1 MELKTPYYKTNPM
14 KTSWLHRYAI
24 LVAVC
29 TLLLVVAGASVTSK
43 EAGLSVPDWP
53 LSYGQVIPDMTG
65 GVLFETG
72 HRDIAGVVGILT
84 IILAIWIQRVEKRPS
99 GRAWMRRLGW
109 MALSLVVAQA
119 LLGGAT
125 VLMLQPPP
133 VSIAHACL
141 AQLFFSVT
149 VAIAVFT
156 SRKWQEGPEPV
167 EDYGWPSLRSL
178 AILTPVLILVQI
190 ALGAGFRHRAFGLLP
205 HVIGAMLVPLAIL
218 LIGIFVLQQF
228 PKHKSLRPA
237 AVALLSITGV
247 QVFLGI
253 LAYVARMNAAEYP
266 LAMVLTTVVHVAT
279 GGLTL
284 AASVVLAIQIRRNV
298 RIRATEAAETHR
310 QAVAR

>member
-1 MELKTPYYKTNPM
+1 LFPNPM
-14 KTSWLHRYAI
+14 KSSWLHRYAI

-29 TLLLVVAGASVTSK
+29 TLLLVLAGASVTSK

-72 HRDIAGVVGILT
+72 HRMIASVVGMLT
-84 IILAIWIQRVEKRPS
+84 VILAIWIARIEK
-99 GRAWMRRLGW
+99 RAWMRRLGW
-109 MALSLVVAQA
+109 VAVSLVVAQG

-125 VLMLQPPP
+125 VLLLQPAPI
-133 VSIAHACL
+133 SMAHACL

-156 SRKWQEGPEPV
+156 SKKWQEGPEPV
-167 EDYGWPSLRSL
+167 EDYGWPSLRTL

-205 HVIGAMLVPLAIL
+205 HVIGAMLVPLVIL
-218 LIGIFVLQQF
+218 LTGIFVLQQF
-228 PKHKSLRPA
+228 PKHRSLRPA
-237 AVALLSITGV
+237 AVALLTITGV

-253 LAYVARMNAAEYP
+253 IAYVARINAAEYP
-266 LAMVLTTVVHVAT
+266 LAMVLTTVAHVAT

-298 RIRATEAAETHR
+298 RVRSSEAAETHT
-310 QAVAR
+310 QAVTS

>member
-1 MELKTPYYKTNPM
+1 MQ
-14 KTSWLHRYAI
+14 TSWLHRYAI

-29 TLLLVVAGASVTSK
+29 TLLLVLAGASVTSK

-53 LSYGQVIPDMTG
+53 LSYGQVIPEMTG

-84 IILAIWIQRVEKRPS
+84 VILAIWISRVEKRP
-99 GRAWMRRLGW
+99 WMRRLGW
-109 MALSLVVAQA
+109 VAVSLVVAQA

-178 AILTPVLILVQI
+178 AIVTPILILLQI

-205 HVIGAMLVPLAIL
+205 HVVGAMIVPLVIL
-218 LIGIFVLQQF
+218 LLGVFALHQF
-228 PKHKSLRPA
+228 PKHRSLRPA

-247 QVFLGI
+247 QVFLGVI
-253 LAYVARMNAAEYP
+253 AYIARINAAEYP
-266 LAMVLTTVVHVAT
+266 LAMVLTTVAHVAT

-298 RIRATEAAETHR
+298 RVRASEAAETHQR
-310 QAVAR
+310 AVAQ

>member
-1 MELKTPYYKTNPM
+1 M
-14 KTSWLHRYAI
+14 KSSWLHRYAI

-29 TLLLVVAGASVTSK
+29 TLLLVLAGASVTSK

-65 GVLFETG
+65 GVLYETG
-72 HRDIAGVVGILT
+72 HRMIASVVGMLT
-84 IILAIWIQRVEKRPS
+84 VILAIWIARIEK
-99 GRAWMRRLGW
+99 RAWMRRLGW
-109 MALSLVVAQA
+109 VAVSLVVAQG

-125 VLMLQPPP
+125 VLLLQPAPI
-133 VSIAHACL
+133 SMAHACL

-167 EDYGWPSLRSL
+167 EDYGWPSLRTL

-266 LAMVLTTVVHVAT
+266 LAMVLTTVTHVAT

-298 RIRATEAAETHR
+298 RVRASEATETHQ
-310 QAVAR
+310 QAVTS

>member
-14 KTSWLHRYAI
+14 KTPWLHRYAI

-29 TLLLVVAGASVTSK
+29 TLLLVLAGASVTSK

-84 IILAIWIQRVEKRPS
+84 IILAIWIQRVETRQ
-99 GRAWMRRLGW
+99 WMRRLGW
-109 MALSLVVAQA
+109 FALSVVVAQA

-156 SRKWQEGPEPV
+156 SRKWQEGPESV

-205 HVIGAMLVPLAIL
+205 HVIGAMLVPLVIL
-218 LIGIFVLQQF
+218 LTGIFVLQQF
-228 PKHKSLRPA
+228 PKHKSMRPA
-237 AVALLSITGV
+237 AVALLWITGV

-253 LAYVARMNAAEYP
+253 LAYIARMNAAGYP

-298 RIRATEAAETHR
+298 RVRASEAAETHR

>member
-1 MELKTPYYKTNPM
+1 MFPNPM
-14 KTSWLHRYAI
+14 QTSWLHRYAI

-29 TLLLVVAGASVTSK
+29 TLLLVLAGASVTSK

-53 LSYGQVIPDMTG
+53 LSYGQVIPDMAG

-84 IILAIWIQRVEKRPS
+84 VILAIWISRVEKRP
-99 GRAWMRRLGW
+99 WMRRLGW
-109 MALSLVVAQA
+109 VAVSLVVAQA

-178 AILTPVLILVQI
+178 AIVTPILILLQI

-205 HVIGAMLVPLAIL
+205 HVVGAMIVPLVIL
-218 LIGIFVLQQF
+218 LVGVFALHQF
-228 PKHKSLRPA
+228 PKHRSLRPA

-247 QVFLGI
+247 QVFLGVI
-253 LAYVARMNAAEYP
+253 AYIARINAAEYP
-266 LAMVLTTVVHVAT
+266 LAMVLTTVTHVAT

-284 AASVVLAIQIRRNV
+284 AASIVLAIQIRRNV
-298 RIRATEAAETHR
+298 RVRASEATETHQ
-310 QAVAR
+310 QAVTS

>member
-1 MELKTPYYKTNPM
+1 MQ
-14 KTSWLHRYAI
+14 TSWLHRYAI

-29 TLLLVVAGASVTSK
+29 TLLLVLAGASVTSK

-84 IILAIWIQRVEKRPS
+84 VILAIWISRVEKRP
-99 GRAWMRRLGW
+99 WMRRLGW
-109 MALSLVVAQA
+109 VAVSLVAAQA

-178 AILTPVLILVQI
+178 AIVTPILILLQI

-205 HVIGAMLVPLAIL
+205 HVVGAMIVPLVIL
-218 LIGIFVLQQF
+218 LVGVFALHQF
-228 PKHKSLRPA
+228 PKHRSLRPA

-247 QVFLGI
+247 QVFLGVI
-253 LAYVARMNAAEYP
+253 AYIARINAAEYP
-266 LAMVLTTVVHVAT
+266 LAMVLTTVTHVAT

-298 RIRATEAAETHR
+298 RVRASEATETHQ
-310 QAVAR
+310 QAVTS